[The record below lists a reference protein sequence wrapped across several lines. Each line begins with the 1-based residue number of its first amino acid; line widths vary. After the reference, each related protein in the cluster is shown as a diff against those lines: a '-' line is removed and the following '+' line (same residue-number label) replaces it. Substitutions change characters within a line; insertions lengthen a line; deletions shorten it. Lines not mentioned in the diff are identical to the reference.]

1 MKGGA
6 IVKSGFKRVHL
17 TVLSEHTVTLS
28 IAGRNEIHIQHSQQ
42 VSLFSSH
49 CTKCSDSR
57 TMKSLALV
65 MKQFVCAF
73 FFFLIPKDNYQE
85 ADIHPCLHEVLELET
100 MNYEYIFSNSGL
112 PAVTLFS

>member
-6 IVKSGFKRVHL
+6 IIKSGFKRVHL

-65 MKQFVCAF
+65 IRQFVCAF
-73 FFFLIPKDNYQE
+73 FFFFKFQKITIRKQIS
-85 ADIHPCLHEVLELET
+85 IHVF
-100 MNYEYIFSNSGL
+100 MRFWN
-112 PAVTLFS
+112 